1 MGQAV
6 VAALVTF
13 FATVGES
20 VIVRTIL
27 INVAL
32 MALAFEH
39 EGVQYESMGS
49 RNG

>member
-6 VAALVTF
+6 VAVLVSF

-32 MALAFEH
+32 MALE
-39 EGVQYESMGS
+39 YESDGVRFVAVGAS
-49 RNG
+49 DA